1 MEQFPEHFRWG
12 AATAAYQIEGAV
24 TEDGR
29 GESIW
34 DRFCATPG
42 HILNND
48 TGDVA
53 CDSYHLYPA
62 DVRLKQDL
70 GLNAYRFSIAWPRI
84 LPEGR
89 GQVNAAGLDYYDNL
103 VDTLLSAGI
112 TPFATL
118 YHWDLPQA
126 LQDEVGGWNSRET
139 AHAFAE
145 YADAVSKRLGDR
157 VLHWITLNEPWVSA
171 FMGNESGVM
180 APGIQDARIAWQV
193 SHNLLLGH
201 GLAVPVLRAN
211 GVPETRV
218 GITLNLSPVKPATEA
233 HEDAT
238 LAEYADGKQN
248 RWFLDPLFRGGYP
261 ADMLDLLATMSNE
274 NLVPLIESGDLEIIA
289 RPIDFLGVNYYYPT
303 TVHQLPGGQFGQYE
317 VVNPEG
323 VQFTEMGWPIVPRGI
338 YDLLTRLHKDYH
350 IPELY
355 ITENGAAFADEVT
368 DDGHVHDARRIDY
381 LREHLLQAHAA
392 IADGVPLAG
401 YFVWS
406 LLDNFEW
413 AHGYSKRFG
422 IVYIDY
428 PTQKRVIKDS
438 GFWYRDMI
446 AKNEI

>member
-1 MEQFPEHFRWG
+1 MVQFPEHFRWG

-34 DRFCATPG
+34 DRFCKTPG

-62 DVRLKQDL
+62 DLRLMQDL

-139 AHAFAE
+139 AQAFAE

-171 FMGNESGVM
+171 FMGNETGVM

-218 GITLNLSPVKPATEA
+218 GITLNLSPVKPATET

-238 LAEYADGKQN
+238 LAEYADGKLN

-274 NLVPLIESGDLEIIA
+274 NLVPLIESGDLEIIE

-317 VVNPEG
+317 LVNPEG

-355 ITENGAAFADEVT
+355 ITENGAAFADEVS

-392 IADGVPLAG
+392 IVDGVPLAG

-422 IVYIDY
+422 ITYTDY

-438 GFWYRDMI
+438 GYWYRDMI